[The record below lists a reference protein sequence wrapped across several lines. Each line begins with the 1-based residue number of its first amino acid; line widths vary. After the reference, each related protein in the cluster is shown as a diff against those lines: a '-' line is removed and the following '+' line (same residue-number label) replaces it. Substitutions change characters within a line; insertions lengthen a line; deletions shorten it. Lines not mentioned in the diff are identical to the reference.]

1 MNDFILIASKFSK
14 MIDYWN
20 AKLDSFAGKYMDS
33 PWVGT
38 LVLGVL
44 FVFAYWGIKSL
55 SSK

>member
-1 MNDFILIASKFSK
+1 MNDFIFIASKFSK